1 MGVQYIKYYELKYLK
16 SSCSY
21 RKPLAFKKLWHPSS
35 GWYDISEYKPIQGE
49 WRDLRKLWM
58 QKIGRLKRNIMR
70 KSKKSLKSSL
80 VQKLKVS
87 YYKNLNSLIKVVES
101 WSRAQWE
108 INSQTNEASLRK
120 IILFQNW

>member
-1 MGVQYIKYYELKYLK
+1 
-16 SSCSY
+16 
-21 RKPLAFKKLWHPSS
+21 
-35 GWYDISEYKPIQGE
+35 
-49 WRDLRKLWM
+49 M

>member
-1 MGVQYIKYYELKYLK
+1 
-16 SSCSY
+16 
-21 RKPLAFKKLWHPSS
+21 
-35 GWYDISEYKPIQGE
+35 
-49 WRDLRKLWM
+49 M

-101 WSRAQWE
+101 
-108 INSQTNEASLRK
+108 
-120 IILFQNW
+120 